1 MTFTMRKTNLNASVL
16 PLLTGLG
23 FAACSDAGGPGTT
36 SSGTTANGAVGG
48 VTTGAGTDGGPVTSG
63 GEVST
68 ISSGSVNTV
77 TTGVTSSSASVSNAA
92 VTTGTSGTTTGGDVT
107 TNGTSAGG
115 AGNTDGGVTNTDG
128 AANTTGAATTGGG
141 MVTEGPCDI
150 YAAAGTPCVGA
161 YSTIRRLSST
171 YTGPLYQVR
180 SGSNAMNTGSGGQT
194 HDIGQTADGFADA
207 AAQDAVC
214 QNTFCTISLM
224 YDQSGRGNDL
234 PVAKAGL
241 SNGGQWAAMDDFES
255 KADEDPRMVGGHK
268 VYTLYMEARQGYR
281 MTTRGDGVPRGQ
293 EPQGIYMLADGTHWG
308 TACCWDFGNV
318 TPNPK
323 EYHEMNTL
331 FFGTAFW
338 GRGAG
343 NGPWMMADFEAGV
356 WAGGSNPGDP
366 GWGSLD
372 GAANAPANSNNPS
385 LGVPFALGF
394 LKTNQ
399 NNWALRMANLATATS
414 ITTAYAGGL
423 PKRMDNQGAI
433 VIGVGGDNSNN
444 SWGTF
449 YEGAVVAGFPSDEA
463 EHAVM
468 ENLKSVGYS
477 Q

>member
-1 MTFTMRKTNLNASVL
+1 MAFRVRNINFSTASVL
-16 PLLTGLG
+16 SLVTGLG
-23 FAACSDAGGPGTT
+23 FAACSDAGTPAATSGTPTSNGGVVGGTT
-36 SSGTTANGAVGG
+36 
-48 VTTGAGTDGGPVTSG
+48 GTDGGQVTSG
-63 GEVST
+63 TASNT
-68 ISSGSVNTV
+68 ITSG
-77 TTGVTSSSASVSNAA
+77 SSSAVTSGSSGNITSNGSA
-92 VTTGTSGTTTGGDVT
+92 TMGSNGTTTGSGGAT
-107 TNGTSAGG
+107 TNGTTAGG
-115 AGNTDGGVTNTDG
+115 AGNIDGGMTNAGG
-128 AANTTGAATTGGG
+128 ASSSTGGATTGG
-141 MVTEGPCDI
+141 VVVSEGPCDI
-150 YAAAGTPCVGA
+150 YEAAGTPCVAA
-161 YSTIRRLSST
+161 YSTIRRLSSA

-180 SGSNAMNTGSGGQT
+180 SGSSDMNTGSGGET

-241 SNGGQWAAMDDFES
+241 SNGGEWADDDDFES
-255 KADEDPRMVGGHK
+255 QADADERMVGGHR

-281 MTTRGDGVPRGQ
+281 LTSPGDGVPVDQ

-308 TACCWDFGNV
+308 SACCWDFGNV

-343 NGPWMMADFEAGV
+343 NGPWFMADFEAGV
-356 WAGGSNPGDP
+356 WAGGSNQGDP
-366 GWGSLD
+366 GWGSLN
-372 GAANAPANSNNPS
+372 GAANSPPNMDNPS

-399 NNWALRMANLATATS
+399 NDWALRMADLKAATN

-423 PKRMDNQGAI
+423 PKPMDNQGAI

-463 EHAVM
+463 EQAVM
-468 ENLKSVGYS
+468 ENIQSVGYG